1 MQRTIPVRSAPL
13 SQQIAEIL
21 IRRIRSGI
29 YPPDAQLPPEHDLAA
44 EFHVSRATVRSATS
58 ALAARGLVVRRQGVG
73 TFASRLSRISNPLNE
88 ALDFHEMITGDGHRF
103 GVQVVG
109 CEWGVAEA
117 RLADLLQVD
126 PGDPVLR
133 SHKIFTADGNAVIFC
148 INTLPGW
155 LLDEEASRSV
165 LGRPEST
172 EPFFEFLRTRLGQTV
187 EYHVAHLKP
196 EIAADCPFP
205 GLPLQPSAPLLVI
218 EEVGFNSEERP
229 IWHALEY
236 FPGGAM
242 TFELVRQRS
251 R

>member
-1 MQRTIPVRSAPL
+1 MQRTVPVRSAPL
-13 SQQIAEIL
+13 SQQIAELL

-29 YPPDAQLPPEHDLAA
+29 YLPDAQLPPEHDLAA
-44 EFHVSRATVRSATS
+44 EFHVSRATVRSATA

-73 TFASRLSRISNPLNE
+73 TFVSRLSRISNPLNE
-88 ALDFHEMITGDGHRF
+88 ALDFHEMITGGGHRF

-117 RLADLLQVD
+117 HLADLLQVD

-133 SHKIFTADGNAVIFC
+133 SHKIFTADGSPVIFC

-172 EPFFEFLRTRLGQTV
+172 EP
-187 EYHVAHLKP
+187 
-196 EIAADCPFP
+196 
-205 GLPLQPSAPLLVI
+205 
-218 EEVGFNSEERP
+218 
-229 IWHALEY
+229 
-236 FPGGAM
+236 
-242 TFELVRQRS
+242 
-251 R
+251 